1 MAYIMTRIIHT
12 ISVVVTYFIKIYV
25 FLVNKNVLF
34 I

>member
-1 MAYIMTRIIHT
+1 MTYIMARIIHT
-12 ISVVVTYFIKIYV
+12 MNIVVTYFIKIYV